1 MPEIDSPTCKIWY
14 ETLRS
19 CSFYT
24 LRLRYE
30 EKQVQVV
37 AVLKSNMVLVTNLEG
52 YLALNYSTMSKVPTF
67 TIFFSKKIPMLV
79 NL

>member
-1 MPEIDSPTCKIWY
+1 MRYLIGPGIDSPTRKTWY

-19 CSFYT
+19 CFFYT

-37 AVLKSNMVLVTNLEG
+37 AILKSNMALVTEVTSMGTL
-52 YLALNYSTMSKVPTF
+52 L
-67 TIFFSKKIPMLV
+67 
-79 NL
+79 

>member
-1 MPEIDSPTCKIWY
+1 MPEIDSPTRRTWY

-19 CSFYT
+19 CFYYT

-37 AVLKSNMVLVTNLEG
+37 DILKSNM
-52 YLALNYSTMSKVPTF
+52 A
-67 TIFFSKKIPMLV
+67 LV
-79 NL
+79 NRVTWMGTVL

>member
-19 CSFYT
+19 CFFYT
-24 LRLRYE
+24 LRLIYE

-37 AVLKSNMVLVTNLEG
+37 AILES
-52 YLALNYSTMSKVPTF
+52 NYSTLSKVPTF
-67 TIFFSKKIPMLV
+67 TTFF
-79 NL
+79 

>member
-1 MPEIDSPTCKIWY
+1 MPEIDSPPRKTWY

-19 CSFYT
+19 CVFYT

-37 AVLKSNMVLVTNLEG
+37 AILKSNMALVTRVTWMDIL
-52 YLALNYSTMSKVPTF
+52 L
-67 TIFFSKKIPMLV
+67 
-79 NL
+79 